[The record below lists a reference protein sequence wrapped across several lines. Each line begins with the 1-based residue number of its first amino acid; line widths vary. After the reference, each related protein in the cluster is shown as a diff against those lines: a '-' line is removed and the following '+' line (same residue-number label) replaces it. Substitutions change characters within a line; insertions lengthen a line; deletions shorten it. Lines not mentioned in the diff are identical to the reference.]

1 MLQSGLKGISALS
14 VQPPEQ
20 ALVED
25 KLNIIQATSQYGKGT
40 GFALDDPY
48 ICNGYIVNEL
58 LNREYKNAVPQK
70 S

>member
-1 MLQSGLKGISALS
+1 MLLSGLKVISILS
-14 VQPPEQ
+14 VKPPEQ

-40 GFALDDPY
+40 VFAIDDPC

-58 LNREYKNAVPQK
+58 LNR
-70 S
+70 

>member
-1 MLQSGLKGISALS
+1 MLLSGLKGIPILS
-14 VQPPEQ
+14 VKPPEQ

-40 GFALDDPY
+40 VFAIDDPC

-58 LNREYKNAVPQK
+58 LNR
-70 S
+70 

>member
-1 MLQSGLKGISALS
+1 MLLSGLKGISILS
-14 VQPPEQ
+14 VKPPEQ

-40 GFALDDPY
+40 VFAIDDPC

-58 LNREYKNAVPQK
+58 LNRQYKNALTQK

>member
-40 GFALDDPY
+40 VFAIDDPC

-58 LNREYKNAVPQK
+58 LNR
-70 S
+70 